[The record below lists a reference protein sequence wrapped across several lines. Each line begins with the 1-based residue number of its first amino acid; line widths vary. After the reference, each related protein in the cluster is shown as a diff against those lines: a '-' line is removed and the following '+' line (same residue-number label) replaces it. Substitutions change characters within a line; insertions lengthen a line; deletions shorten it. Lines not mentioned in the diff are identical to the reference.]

1 MAAYSSSI
9 DITEDII
16 MLQMAEQVSIGAV
29 RHLAQRGGAAAL
41 ELPLVLRVLDE
52 IDYGVLVIDG
62 QGCIRHANHL
72 ARHELAGAR
81 VVVQHASM
89 LMGSTAE
96 ITGQIEQALEQA
108 LRGQRKLLMLQQGE
122 HEVSLVMVPLSHPL
136 ETDAPAVLV
145 LLSRQSA
152 CENLAVRMYARAQ
165 SLSPSEEQVM
175 MALCGGLSIP
185 DIAKKHGVA
194 QSTVRSQIK
203 SLREKTGCSSIR
215 KLLQRINSLPPV
227 VPALRVVTPMP
238 HNVMAFAQP

>member
-1 MAAYSSSI
+1 MPTAAYSSSI

-29 RHLAQRGGAAAL
+29 RHLGQRGSAAAL

-62 QGCIRHANHL
+62 QGCI
-72 ARHELAGAR
+72 
-81 VVVQHASM
+81 
-89 LMGSTAE
+89 
-96 ITGQIEQALEQA
+96 
-108 LRGQRKLLMLQQGE
+108 
-122 HEVSLVMVPLSHPL
+122 EVSLVMVPLSHPL